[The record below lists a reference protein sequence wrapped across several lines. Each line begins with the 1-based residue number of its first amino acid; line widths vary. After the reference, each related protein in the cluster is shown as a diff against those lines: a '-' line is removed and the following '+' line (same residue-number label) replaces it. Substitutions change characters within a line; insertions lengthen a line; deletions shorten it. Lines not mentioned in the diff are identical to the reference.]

1 MAEIIPAYNH
11 MDQIRTMFRNYITW
25 IGVPQNFEELER
37 ELAALPGPG
46 GTVLSAS
53 GGGRNLGLRRD
64 PSPAQHPWRR
74 RGTPL

>member
-25 IGVPQNFEELER
+25 IGVP
-37 ELAALPGPG
+37 PG